1 MGHTGWRRP
10 TGCLIFLGHF
20 PYKTPGRAVMER
32 FSAQLQRAHW
42 IGSESDL
49 SDPRIVEIG
58 ECFQIGECIEIASVL
73 NYKTW
78 YMGLPYLNT
87 LLSSAD

>member
-1 MGHTGWRRP
+1 MVASTGAQHLFFES
-10 TGCLIFLGHF
+10 CLGA
-20 PYKTPGRAVMER
+20 AVMER

-73 NYKTW
+73 NYKT
-78 YMGLPYLNT
+78 
-87 LLSSAD
+87 